1 MSSLCLVNLK
11 QNNIKDFNSLLNK
24 LKLIVLKYDLGL
36 LVNAEDF
43 GKEIIESGKMQS
55 YFFISDNFLYP
66 SSELFNLQP
75 LMLRLCGTDKFENVD
90 FDRLPSENEFHK
102 AFLEQYNFFNEIIN
116 CLFEF
121 DISLIEIYITANYG
135 PTYFYEDFL
144 EVKSSRENFL
154 NDLYDTLSDELC
166 NNFNYEF
173 TSVKIEIAK

>member
-1 MSSLCLVNLK
+1 MKPAKQKRKCLK
-11 QNNIKDFNSLLNK
+11 KP
-24 LKLIVLKYDLGL
+24 G
-36 LVNAEDF
+36 
-43 GKEIIESGKMQS
+43 QS
-55 YFFISDNFLYP
+55 
-66 SSELFNLQP
+66 
-75 LMLRLCGTDKFENVD
+75 M
-90 FDRLPSENEFHK
+90 
-102 AFLEQYNFFNEIIN
+102 EIIN